1 MRYRAKDY
9 QVIYEKESKESAE
22 VIEYLKHSYHRLK
35 VEYAQRHEF
44 LKPYIPLLLDKKKGY
59 GLTKASE
66 LAHVLHL
73 VVDFMDADG
82 GTNTLNVDSIITVI
96 YDVYHEL
103 YPDHPKTKRR

>member
-1 MRYRAKDY
+1 MRYCAKNY

-22 VIEYLKHSYHRLK
+22 VIEYLVHSHHRLK
-35 VEYAQRHEF
+35 IEYAQRHEF
-44 LKPYIPLLLDKKKGY
+44 LKPFIPLLLDKEKGH

-66 LAHVLHL
+66 LAQALHL

-82 GTNTLNVDSIITVI
+82 GTNTLNVDSIVTEI

-103 YPDHPKTKRR
+103 YPDHPKTRHR